1 MKHYRRLEHPL
12 PLLISK
18 KYLAIMISI
27 QSGDAIMDEGK
38 HTVRSV
44 ERALDVLLCFTE
56 NTELGLTEISRQ
68 VSLNKSTVH
77 RLLASLEGKGFL
89 IRDRVSEKYRLGF
102 RLWEL
107 SANLKRDD
115 DPAILFLP
123 EMEELR
129 DQLGET
135 ISLYVRDGRERV
147 RVQAV
152 ESKHTIR
159 RVAPIGVRLPLSVG
173 ASSKVLVAF
182 SPPDVQE
189 FVLKDPNWPESVIKE
204 VYLEQLGQI
213 RDLGYATSIE
223 EREMGTSA
231 VSAPISNR
239 SGEYVAALTVSGPV
253 SRLTME
259 KMVEFAPRITEAA
272 KRMGRLIRR

>member
-1 MKHYRRLEHPL
+1 MKQYRRLEHPL
-12 PLLISK
+12 PLLISIK
-18 KYLAIMISI
+18 KLAIMILI

-38 HTVRSV
+38 HTVRAV

-159 RVAPIGVRLPLSVG
+159 RVAPVGVRLPLSVG

-213 RDLGYATSIE
+213 RDQGFATSIE
-223 EREMGTSA
+223 ERETGTSA

-259 KMVEFAPRITEAA
+259 KMVEFAPRIMEAA